1 MNTELTLE
9 DAYKKIELAMDN
21 INALFELHPLQ
32 ILPLASYTK
41 EGLVLAR
48 CYLILS
54 AMDDDAGIENRY
66 DINMVIEDL
75 KLIKDRYIEGSES
88 WRLLEDSIILLS
100 NTGNL

>member
-1 MNTELTLE
+1 MNNSG
-9 DAYKKIELAMDN
+9 KIKLAMDN
-21 INALFELHPLQ
+21 LHALSKLHPLQ
-32 ILPLASYTK
+32 MHPLAPYSK

-88 WRLLEDSIILLS
+88 WKLLEDSIILLS